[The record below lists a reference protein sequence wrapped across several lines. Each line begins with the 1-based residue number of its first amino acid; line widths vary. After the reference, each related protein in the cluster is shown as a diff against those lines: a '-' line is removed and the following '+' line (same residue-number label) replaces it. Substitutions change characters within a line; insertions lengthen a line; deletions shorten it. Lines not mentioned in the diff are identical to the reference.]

1 MGAAPVVSKQ
11 YSVSRSLDE
20 GDMSSS
26 SDEGRGTFFKVDANY
41 QESEAQEPAEY
52 AQIGKLNVP
61 LLTRYPYIDFRFEK
75 KIGTGRFS
83 TVYKAVS
90 LKEKGIKVAVK
101 EVKVAGMSKQQIA
114 DFRYEL
120 NVLSQLQHKHIC
132 RLASVY
138 DPMSNNS
145 IIYVVMEYLKGGELI
160 PAICR
165 QKEFFESDAKRFIR
179 QLCSAMQHMHRH
191 GVIHGNLVPENLVLT
206 KVNFRSNLR
215 VVDFGNAKVEHHRRQ
230 GGSSGGVGNGARRLI
245 AEDFRAPEIA
255 TERKPSFYSDVW
267 SVGVIAHL
275 LVSGSLPFEMGQ
287 TSIHPL
293 HKVRSFLDPRW
304 EDVSHEAIEFIM
316 KTVVIEPKERPR
328 ADELPKDPWLLQSIG
343 EAAIE
348 RNYAQSKENDQA
360 MIDEQLIESRKHDL
374 TLNLQFLR
382 SYQEQRVSMQT
393 LIVSSG
399 AITFFKL
406 GRYVCEKNLALLTD
420 KPLLDVNI
428 MDSDND

>member
-138 DPMSNNS
+138 DPMSNAIS
-145 IIYVVMEYLKGGELI
+145 I
-160 PAICR
+160 
-165 QKEFFESDAKRFIR
+165 
-179 QLCSAMQHMHRH
+179 
-191 GVIHGNLVPENLVLT
+191 VP
-206 KVNFRSNLR
+206 
-215 VVDFGNAKVEHHRRQ
+215 
-230 GGSSGGVGNGARRLI
+230 
-245 AEDFRAPEIA
+245 P
-255 TERKPSFYSDVW
+255 
-267 SVGVIAHL
+267 
-275 LVSGSLPFEMGQ
+275 
-287 TSIHPL
+287 
-293 HKVRSFLDPRW
+293 
-304 EDVSHEAIEFIM
+304 
-316 KTVVIEPKERPR
+316 
-328 ADELPKDPWLLQSIG
+328 
-343 EAAIE
+343 
-348 RNYAQSKENDQA
+348 
-360 MIDEQLIESRKHDL
+360 
-374 TLNLQFLR
+374 
-382 SYQEQRVSMQT
+382 
-393 LIVSSG
+393 
-399 AITFFKL
+399 
-406 GRYVCEKNLALLTD
+406 
-420 KPLLDVNI
+420 
-428 MDSDND
+428 